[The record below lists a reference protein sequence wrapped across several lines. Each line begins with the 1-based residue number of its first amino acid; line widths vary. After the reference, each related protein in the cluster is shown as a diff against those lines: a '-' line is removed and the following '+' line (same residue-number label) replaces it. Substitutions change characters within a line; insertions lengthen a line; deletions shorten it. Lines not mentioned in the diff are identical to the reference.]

1 MYSLNQSKGTTKLLL
16 QSGRQ
21 DYGTNDNPTFVLNE
35 VVQAPPFSFGLIGV
49 EKMYW
54 RQPPLFPSAYM
65 TCTMTS
71 IPLTGTSVA
80 QTLTPTAASFTQS
93 VTMNGVTM
101 LMNLADTYYDGS
113 GGEYLARLLECLRL
127 CLNTLVGVL
136 LAGTG
141 GTYTIDFSSPTFA
154 SWNALSSTTST
165 SVSLS
170 KMDAATN
177 WMRNNYKGLNLV
189 LTGTTGDIMGVTFT
203 DIIPNNGFV
212 SRILNIASGTFTVAS
227 TSGTYSAGT
236 FSNTTPITINFEG
249 LSYIKCRCSVA
260 SGFLEAHTVLPGVQP
275 TSLLALVPSTG
286 TPGSL
291 EYYEPLS
298 PSDRVTVKDFTMDAI
313 SLQFCDYL
321 ERPLTALTDYAV
333 VVTIDFMSREVEETS
348 VNVMGR

>member
-1 MYSLNQSKGTTKLLL
+1 MYSLSQSKGTTKLLL

-21 DYGTNDNPTFVLNE
+21 DYEPNDNPTFVLNE
-35 VVQAPPFSFGLIGV
+35 VVQAPPFPFGLIGV

-113 GGEYLARLLECLRL
+113 GGEYLARLRECFRL
-127 CLNTLVGVL
+127 CLNTLVNVL
-136 LAGTG
+136 LAGTS
-141 GTYTIDFSSPTFA
+141 GTYTIDFSSPTFP

-177 WMRNNYKGLNLV
+177 WMHNNYKGLNLV

-203 DIIPNNGFV
+203 DIIPNN
-212 SRILNIASGTFTVAS
+212 A
-227 TSGTYSAGT
+227 
-236 FSNTTPITINFEG
+236 
-249 LSYIKCRCSVA
+249 
-260 SGFLEAHTVLPGVQP
+260 
-275 TSLLALVPSTG
+275 
-286 TPGSL
+286 
-291 EYYEPLS
+291 
-298 PSDRVTVKDFTMDAI
+298 
-313 SLQFCDYL
+313 YL
-321 ERPLTALTDYAV
+321 
-333 VVTIDFMSREVEETS
+333 
-348 VNVMGR
+348 